1 MADCQETLNELHRY
15 LDEEL
20 SAGRAQEIVEHLKKC
35 TDCFEAFEF
44 HAVLKQTIRE
54 KAQKEE
60 LDDDFIERL
69 KGCFGDEIL
78 GGDGDFLTDQG
89 DEPRSGD
96 DTDPDDNQKS

>member
-20 SAGRAQEIVEHLKKC
+20 SEERAREIVEHLKKC

-44 HAVLKQTIRE
+44 HAVLKNTIRA
-54 KAQKEE
+54 KATNDE
-60 LDDDFIERL
+60 LDDDFINRL

-78 GGDGDFLTDQG
+78 GDDADFLTERDSEAPHDGGQ
-89 DEPRSGD
+89 DPKD
-96 DTDPDDNQKS
+96 DQKS